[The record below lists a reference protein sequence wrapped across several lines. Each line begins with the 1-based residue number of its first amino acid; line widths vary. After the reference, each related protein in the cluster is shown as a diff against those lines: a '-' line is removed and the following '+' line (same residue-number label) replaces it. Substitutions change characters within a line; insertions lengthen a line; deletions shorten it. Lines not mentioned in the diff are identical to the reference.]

1 MHEPRRRAQIKRP
14 ATLKPAAMSRTKS
27 RAQTAKDLMP
37 ILCTAMLL
45 GVPVWGIMEPLKDHV
60 GHRCPS
66 CPVGAAVWT
75 FDGENYVLVP
85 GQEAVAGIV
94 GIAFGALVPMR
105 KRYADGPSICGVRT
119 RYYRRYRMPV
129 VSPVALIQREWPT
142 DTAKKVAV
150 FVVMFMALIL
160 TTSASLAVGAA
171 HTTDNTYGR
180 MKKIGSRGPLF
191 GPALGACQGRHCVG
205 CLSVRQRALSRTLA
219 AWAP

>member
-1 MHEPRRRAQIKRP
+1 MHKPRRRAWIKKQAAP
-14 ATLKPAAMSRTKS
+14 KPAAMSRRKS
-27 RAQTAKDLMP
+27 RAQATKDMMP
-37 ILCTAMLL
+37 ILCIAMLL
-45 GVPVWGIMEPLKDHV
+45 GVPVWGIMEPLKDNV

-105 KRYADGPSICGVRT
+105 RRYADGPSICGVGT

-129 VSPVALIQREWPT
+129 VSPVALIQRGWPT
-142 DTAKKVAV
+142 DTAKKAAV
-150 FVVMFMALIL
+150 FVVMFLALIL